1 MSTEATQRYSIS
13 VGQYGHPQL
22 TGARH
27 WSILVENVAQPT
39 PWTGNTTVYEV
50 TGSTNTYEYKNP
62 YVKDLK
68 QEPTFMGRILVGYV
82 NAQRKETIGDVLSQ
96 VPITHGSL
104 NWNCQNWVAAG
115 LDALA
120 RAGIQVRTF
129 TQPEMHTMLED
140 IRA

>member
-1 MSTEATQRYSIS
+1 MSTEATQRYSIF

-120 RAGIQVRTF
+120 RSGIQVRTF